1 MHTCMMY
8 TYMLSLCLSVSLS
21 LSLSL
26 SLLRSEGTSDPS
38 GKKESGAFL
47 ASDDNWHVN
56 ITYLRP
62 FCTKVPGISVVELC
76 VCSGRILQVPW
87 LPFKCLGRRWKG
99 GTLSYKITSFYN
111 SSHSLTSRL
120 QEETCNG
127 ATWTVCV
134 TCTK

>member
-1 MHTCMMY
+1 VEKKNQVHFWPPMTIGMWK
-8 TYMLSLCLSVSLS
+8 
-21 LSLSL
+21 
-26 SLLRSEGTSDPS
+26 LRSFKTILYQ
-38 GKKESGAFL
+38 GARNF
-47 ASDDNWHVN
+47 
-56 ITYLRP
+56 R
-62 FCTKVPGISVVELC
+62 VELC